1 MLASSPRPSVLIVD
15 DEPLVLITL
24 KVILEQE
31 QFEVTTASNPI
42 QALKRVEE
50 RDFSVI
56 ISDHKMPEMMGLDF
70 LTACRRLRPHSSRI
84 LLTAVLNLAAVM
96 DAIAK
101 GEICR
106 FVSKPWL
113 KEELVAAVRDG
124 AERHELTANNYALQ
138 SETHRLEELLS
149 AARLAL
155 AAK

>member
-1 MLASSPRPSVLIVD
+1 MRAHSPRPSVLIVD

-24 KVILEQE
+24 KVILEHE
-31 QFEVTTASNPI
+31 QFEVVTSSNPV
-42 QALKRVEE
+42 QALKLVEE
-50 RDFSVI
+50 RDFAVI

-70 LTACRRLRPHSSRI
+70 LTNCRRIRPHSSRI

-96 DAIAK
+96 DAITA

-124 AERHELTANNYALQ
+124 TERHELTANNFALQ
-138 SETHRLEELLS
+138 SETHRLEELLA

-155 AAK
+155 AAR

>member
-1 MLASSPRPSVLIVD
+1 MPAHSSYPAVLIVD

-24 KVILEQE
+24 KVILEHE
-31 QFEVTTASNPI
+31 QFEVMTSSNPV
-42 QALKRVEE
+42 QALKLVGE
-50 RDFSVI
+50 RDFAVI

-70 LTACRRLRPHSSRI
+70 LTTCRRIRPHSSRI
-84 LLTAVLNLAAVM
+84 LLTAVLNLASVM

-124 AERHELTANNYALQ
+124 AERHELTANNFALQ
-138 SETHRLEELLS
+138 SETLRLEELLA